1 MNLSCHYTTRI
12 QRLPIEYDKKE
23 NKIKYKKK
31 KIDREGENRNN
42 RFHKTLILAQ
52 KKS

>member
-23 NKIKYKKK
+23 NKIKLIEKERTE
-31 KIDREGENRNN
+31 ITG
-42 RFHKTLILAQ
+42 FHKTLILAQ